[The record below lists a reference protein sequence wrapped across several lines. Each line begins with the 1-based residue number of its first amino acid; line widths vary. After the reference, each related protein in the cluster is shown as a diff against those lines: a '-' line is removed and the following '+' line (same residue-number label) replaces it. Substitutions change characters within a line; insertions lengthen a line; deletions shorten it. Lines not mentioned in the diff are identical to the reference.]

1 MLGSYKANEVN
12 FYRIKNHLFNTK
24 SLVFLLTIAK
34 FAKLI
39 QSSRVDRLNDFLRF
53 QPFYDIEL
61 EILSRLWDKNFV
73 AIAGL
78 KMNGYWTFPESINWG
93 KNGGTSKLCPIV
105 L

>member
-34 FAKLI
+34 LI

-61 EILSRLWDKNFV
+61 EILSRL
-73 AIAGL
+73 
-78 KMNGYWTFPESINWG
+78 
-93 KNGGTSKLCPIV
+93 
-105 L
+105 

>member
-61 EILSRLWDKNFV
+61 EILSRL
-73 AIAGL
+73 
-78 KMNGYWTFPESINWG
+78 
-93 KNGGTSKLCPIV
+93 
-105 L
+105 